1 MTAGILGELLTTF
14 TTFLPSFMFIFA
26 GAPYI
31 EAITANKKLNAALT
45 GISGAVVGVVLKIGV
60 FFAVNTFFSPPRVL
74 TPLPCALPW
83 CRWWPLYAGSCQHA
97 LVGLS
102 GVAGLLW
109 QMIR

>member
-1 MTAGILGELLTTF
+1 
-14 TTFLPSFMFIFA
+14 MFIFA

-60 FFAVNTFFSPPRVL
+60 FFAVNTFFPATGFDAFAV
-74 TPLPCALPW
+74 CIALVSLVALV
-83 CRWWPLYAGSCQHA
+83 RWKLSMHA

>member
-1 MTAGILGELLTTF
+1 S
-14 TTFLPSFMFIFA
+14 FLFIFA

-60 FFAVNTFFSPPRVL
+60 IFAWNTFFPATGFDAFAVGV
-74 TPLPCALPW
+74 ALVSLVALV
-83 CRWWPLYAGSCQHA
+83 RLKLSMHA

-102 GVAGLLW
+102 GLAGLVW
-109 QMIR
+109 QML